1 MFLAVSSN
9 HCSWND
15 WLSIKMFHNFLFIVR
30 KGLKSAGLKCGVR
43 KTTSERFW
51 RPWDEAYL
59 PGREVNHD
67 HEGGSS
73 RARLL
78 HCTKEWLTPAIS
90 PNVGNSTSSFLLVG
104 ICVRANPCNLRLDRP
119 KGIPLMPQLEQCH
132 SNFYIRKSRQ
142 MAPPL
147 EWGPALFLC
156 NSVLGS
162 KIELDLTSCN
172 WDCFPLIPI
181 LFSIFITELKRCI
194 QTADWLDSMWLLA
207 RRANGIFQLCPSALT
222 LRSGDT
228 LTNDRLERW
237 CYC

>member
-15 WLSIKMFHNFLFIVR
+15 WFSIKMFHNFLFIVR
-30 KGLKSAGLKCGVR
+30 TGLKSAGLKCGVR
-43 KTTSERFW
+43 KTTSENFW

-104 ICVRANPCNLRLDRP
+104 ICVRANPCNVRLDRP
-119 KGIPLMPQLEQCH
+119 KGSWPNLSSATLISTSESHGRWHHPLNE
-132 SNFYIRKSRQ
+132 
-142 MAPPL
+142 
-147 EWGPALFLC
+147 
-156 NSVLGS
+156 
-162 KIELDLTSCN
+162 D
-172 WDCFPLIPI
+172 
-181 LFSIFITELKRCI
+181 
-194 QTADWLDSMWLLA
+194 
-207 RRANGIFQLCPSALT
+207 QLCSSAT
-222 LRSGDT
+222 LCLGAKSSEIWPPAIET
-228 LTNDRLERW
+228 VFLWFLS
-237 CYC
+237 CLAFS

>member
-1 MFLAVSSN
+1 MLWRTTFLAVSSN

-15 WLSIKMFHNFLFIVR
+15 RFSMKMFHNFLFILR
-30 KGLKSAGLKCGVR
+30 TGLKSAGLKCGVR
-43 KTTSERFW
+43 TTTSELFW

-90 PNVGNSTSSFLLVG
+90 SNVGNSTSSFLLVG
-104 ICVRANPCNLRLDRP
+104 ICVRANPC
-119 KGIPLMPQLEQCH
+119 KLEGSCRSQRHTTAHKQCH
-132 SNFYIRKSRQ
+132 SNFYVRKSWQ

-147 EWGPALFLC
+147 ERGPALFLC

-162 KIELDLTSCN
+162 KIEWDLTSCN
-172 WDCFPLIPI
+172 WGC
-181 LFSIFITELKRCI
+181 
-194 QTADWLDSMWLLA
+194 DSFDSYLV
-207 RRANGIFQLCPSALT
+207 
-222 LRSGDT
+222 
-228 LTNDRLERW
+228 
-237 CYC
+237 